1 MEEKIVYFENP
12 GEGNTA
18 EVLKLAK
25 ERAAA
30 RGIKKVVLASTRGN
44 TARAAVE
51 AFSGSDIKLVVVPWQ
66 FGFSEVQPFP
76 PELVAELESQGH
88 KVHFGT
94 MLFHAEN
101 LYGSKVPRALADL
114 LRAFSQGFKV
124 GMEVLL
130 MATDGGKVDIG
141 EKVMVLAGTGAG
153 TDTAF
158 VATAAASSQLGKL
171 HVSEIVCK
179 PL

>member
-12 GEGNTA
+12 GEGNTP
-18 EVLKLAK
+18 EVLKLVK
-25 ERAAA
+25 DRATA
-30 RGIKKVVLASTRGN
+30 RGIKKIVLASTRGQ

-51 AFSGSDIKLVVVPWQ
+51 ALAGTDINLIVVPWQ
-66 FGFSEVQPFP
+66 YGFADQQPFP
-76 PELVAELESQGH
+76 PELVTELEAKGH

-130 MATDGGKVDIG
+130 MATDGGKVEIG
-141 EKVMVLAGTGAG
+141 EKVIVLAGTMSG

-158 VATAAASSQLGKL
+158 VATAAASTQLGKL
-171 HVSEIVCK
+171 HVSEIICK